1 MPLISIEHSRNA
13 HRADI
18 LLYGASVLGIG
29 IWLGLRAPVGVGLDI
44 VLWAGAGLLGW
55 SAIEYALHRF
65 VLHGL
70 QPFKRWH
77 LEHHRRPLAL
87 IGTPTWLSAVL
98 LGGLVGLPAVL
109 GLGRW
114 LGSALTLGVLV
125 GYLAYTLTHHALHHW
140 KLDLI
145 WLQRRKYAHARH
157 HHLQQPCCFGVTS
170 GFWDRVLR
178 TGGHKAPTRVRV
190 PVRRVG

>member
-18 LLYGASVLGIG
+18 LFYGVAVLGIG
-29 IWLGLRAPVGVGLDI
+29 SWLGLRAPQDMRLEVVTLAGV
-44 VLWAGAGLLGW
+44 GLLGW

-65 VLHGL
+65 VLHRL

-77 LEHHRRPLAL
+77 LEHHRRPLAW
-87 IGTPTWLSAVL
+87 IGAPTWLSAL
-98 LGGLVGLPAVL
+98 LFGGLVGLPAVL

-114 LGSALTLGVLV
+114 MGSALALGVLA
-125 GYLAYTLTHHALHHW
+125 GYLAHTFTHHALHHG
-140 KLDLI
+140 KLDSE

-157 HHLQQPCCFGVTS
+157 HHLPQPCCFGV
-170 GFWDRVLR
+170 
-178 TGGHKAPTRVRV
+178 A
-190 PVRRVG
+190 

>member
-18 LLYGASVLGIG
+18 LLYGAAVLGIG
-29 IWLGLRAPVGVGLDI
+29 IWLGLHAPVGVGLDI
-44 VLWAGAGLLGW
+44 VLWAGVGLLGW

-77 LEHHRRPLAL
+77 VEHHRRPLAL

-98 LGGLVGLPAVL
+98 FGGLVGLPAVL
-109 GLGRW
+109 WLGRW

-125 GYLAYTLTHHALHHW
+125 G
-140 KLDLI
+140 
-145 WLQRRKYAHARH
+145 
-157 HHLQQPCCFGVTS
+157 
-170 GFWDRVLR
+170 
-178 TGGHKAPTRVRV
+178 
-190 PVRRVG
+190 